1 MSSLVVPS
9 KLARINKEVRLSN
22 AVADARNRTLGRE
35 LSVSLL
41 NHWYRWACGKQNI
54 ALTFLIFPPQ
64 SLGHSNA
71 RHSSADAIDVT
82 RNGNPQSSSSEDSEP
97 PSYKV
102 SVPSDAAENI
112 VAVV

>member
-41 NHWYRWACGKQNI
+41 NHWACGKQNI
-54 ALTFLIFPPQ
+54 ALTFLIFPP
-64 SLGHSNA
+64 
-71 RHSSADAIDVT
+71 
-82 RNGNPQSSSSEDSEP
+82 PSEP
-97 PSYKV
+97 RPFQRS
-102 SVPSDAAENI
+102 S
-112 VAVV
+112 